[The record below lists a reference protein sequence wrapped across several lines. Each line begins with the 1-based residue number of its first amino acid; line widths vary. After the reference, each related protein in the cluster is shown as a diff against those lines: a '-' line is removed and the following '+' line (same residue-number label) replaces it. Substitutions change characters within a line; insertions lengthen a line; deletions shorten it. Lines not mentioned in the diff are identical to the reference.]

1 LLKKPVRFKQKYP
14 VQGETLLGA
23 CIPEKKGLFLRWRIE
38 ITAGFADN
46 ESVMKI
52 QLSNPLLREFFEQL
66 RFVSKEQEQK
76 VLDAAESLLMVID
89 PDREYPYDFVV
100 FRLSG
105 VRPRSDDL
113 GQTIPGRQILAD
125 LRVWLTMKTASIAIP
140 APPQAE
146 GIYTIEQ
153 LAAACSVS
161 TKTIRRWQRRGL
173 VGRMYVFADGK
184 KRLGFS
190 ASMVEQFKATHGA
203 LIQQAQH
210 FRQLSSA
217 EKKGIVEAFRVLAEQ
232 HPDKTRNQLIA
243 QLVYQTGRARET
255 IRYVLAGY
263 EKRHPH
269 QPLPIASRGRFD
281 RKEMAQVYKL
291 YRQGQKISELAARFQ
306 RTRVAIYRGITR
318 CWAHDLLSRKIS
330 YIPSLEFESAQA
342 EQTILGPPLALAADP
357 HKGGLARP
365 QEQQLFCRYNYLK
378 YLAETLR
385 GGIRPDHASLQT
397 LKKIDKLLDE
407 AEQIRRF
414 LVEVNMPLVAGIAG
428 KHLATGAAMSELL
441 SEGAVSMMRAVD
453 KFDYTR
459 GYRFST
465 YASWV
470 IAKDFA
476 RKIPAE
482 SARLDRITGSDLSE
496 FSDDARSELLA
507 HAGVLEKASQ
517 DLRQVIDNTLDERER
532 YVVMNHFAID
542 SGVIRKKPKTLK
554 QIGDELGLTKERVR
568 QIELQAL
575 QKLRH
580 SLSPEQFD
588 LLTG

>member
-1 LLKKPVRFKQKYP
+1 
-14 VQGETLLGA
+14 
-23 CIPEKKGLFLRWRIE
+23 
-38 ITAGFADN
+38 
-46 ESVMKI
+46 MKI
-52 QLSNPLLREFFEQL
+52 QLSNPLLREFFDQL

-76 VLDAAESLLMVID
+76 VLDAAESLMMVID
-89 PDREYPYDFVV
+89 PDREYPYDFVA

-105 VRPRSDDL
+105 VRPRTDDF
-113 GQTIPGRQILAD
+113 GQTIPGRQILDD
-125 LRVWLTMKTASIAIP
+125 LRIWLTMKTASIAIP
-140 APPQAE
+140 VQQQSE
-146 GIYTIEQ
+146 TIYTIQQ
-153 LAAACSVS
+153 LAEQCSVS
-161 TKTIRRWQRRGL
+161 TKTIRRWQQRGL

-190 ASMVEQFKATHGA
+190 ASMVEQFQAA
-203 LIQQAQH
+203 NAQLIKQAKD
-210 FRQLSSA
+210 FRLLSST
-217 EKKGIVEAFRVLAEQ
+217 EKKGIIEAFRILAEQ
-232 HPDKTRNQLIA
+232 NPDKTRNQLIA

-263 EKRHPH
+263 EKRHPKE
-269 QPLPIASRGRFD
+269 PLPIASRGRFD
-281 RKEMAQVYKL
+281 NKEMVQIYKL
-291 YRQGQKISELAARFQ
+291 YRQGQKISELAARFN
-306 RTRVAIYRGITR
+306 RTRVAIHRGIIR
-318 CWAHDLLSRKIS
+318 CWAAEILSRKIS

-342 EQTILGPPLALAADP
+342 QQAILGQPLALTAEP
-357 HKGGLARP
+357 HKGVLARP
-365 QEQQLFCRYNYLK
+365 REQQLFCRYNYLK
-378 YLAETLR
+378 YLAHALR
-385 GGIRPDHASLQT
+385 GSMTPDNASLQT

-428 KHLATGAAMSELL
+428 KHLATGAAMSELV

-507 HAGVLEKASQ
+507 DAGVLEKASQ

-532 YVVMNHFAID
+532 YVVINHFAID

-554 QIGDELGLTKERVR
+554 QIGDELGLTKERIR

-580 SLSPEQFD
+580 SLSPEQFE